1 MKLSRIYALLTA
13 AALSFSLIS
22 CTDNNLERPRQSR
35 YRDKDKEFE
44 IGQSYAPSD
53 DDITDDIEVSDELC
67 DITAIEEEVQLL
79 IDDIAVHD
87 NKGAVESDI
96 QSLLYLY
103 DRIYEA
109 HTNMEIVF
117 YRNYTDKA
125 VEEEYNKFYRAVYV
139 AGDMLSYGFSCGYSS
154 EYKELFEDLVDDE
167 KLELYDEGYDLE
179 TARLESEA
187 DFDDMSENLSRYY
200 DIESNDDLSD
210 DEKDL
215 ECAEILIDILKDYD
229 TEQFYSQYDRDY
241 TGEDIIELS
250 SYVKAELLPTLNDL
264 IDTYISN
271 SYWTDTYLEPKN
283 IGDPFEIIRDY
294 APRLSIDITDSAETI
309 CREKLYTICSN
320 DDAYEGAFTDDL
332 PTQNK
337 ARIFIGNI
345 GREYEL
351 DAAIHEFGHFHAAL
365 HDDTPSYLY
374 KNNLDIAE
382 IQSQGF
388 ELLFTQFYDEIYG
401 DSAEAKRFERII
413 DILDSVVS
421 GFFVGEF
428 EYDLVSR
435 IDEIE
440 PKEVVKL
447 FNDTFAEYDTS
458 YHLYEISHI
467 FESPGY
473 YISYATSALAAFDLF
488 DDVLND
494 PDRALEQYEKIAKIS
509 CNSGEY
515 TFKKALSKCGFSDVL
530 TKDYIYSLSD
540 ELKEYSKCFAK

>member
-53 DDITDDIEVSDELC
+53 EDKNDDIEVSDELC
-67 DITAIEEEVQLL
+67 DITTIEDEVQLL
-79 IDDIAVHD
+79 IDDISIHD
-87 NKGAVESDI
+87 NSSAVESDI
-96 QSLLYLY
+96 QALLDLY
-103 DRIYEA
+103 DRLYEA

-139 AGDMLSYGFSCGYSS
+139 AGDMLAYGFSCGYSS
-154 EYKELFEDLVDDE
+154 EYKELFEGLVDEE
-167 KLELYDEGYDLE
+167 KLELYEQGYDLE
-179 TARLESEA
+179 TARIESEA

-200 DIESNDDLSD
+200 DIESDEYMSD
-210 DEKDL
+210 DEKDI
-215 ECAEILIDILKDYD
+215 ECAEILIDLLKDYD

-241 TGEDIIELS
+241 TGEDIIGLS
-250 SYVKAELLPTLNDL
+250 SYVKAELLPVLNRL
-264 IDTYISN
+264 IDTYINNSN
-271 SYWTDTYLEPKN
+271 WKEYFLEKASDS
-283 IGDPFEIIRDY
+283 DPFEIIRDY
-294 APRLSIDITDSAETI
+294 APQLSEDITRSAEII
-309 CREKLYTICSN
+309 CNEDLYTICTN
-320 DDAYEGAFTDDL
+320 ENAYSGAFTDDL
-332 PTQNK
+332 PTQNR
-337 ARIFIGNI
+337 ARIFIGSISEGYALN
-345 GREYEL
+345 
-351 DAAIHEFGHFHAAL
+351 AAVHEFGHFHAAL
-365 HDDTPSYLY
+365 YDDTPSYLY

-382 IQSQGF
+382 IHSQGF
-388 ELLFTQFYDEIYG
+388 ELIFTRFYNDIYKNFG
-401 DSAEAKRFERII
+401 ESQKLERII

-421 GFFVGEF
+421 GFIVGEF

-440 PKEVVKL
+440 PEEVVEL
-447 FNDTFAEYDTS
+447 FNDTFADYDTS

-488 DDVLND
+488 DDVQNA
-494 PDRALEQYEKIAKIS
+494 PDKALEKYEKIAKIS

-515 TFKKALSKCGFSDVL
+515 TFKKALSECGFSDVL
-530 TKDYIYSLSD
+530 TKDYIHSLSE
-540 ELKEYSKCFAK
+540 ELTAYAEAFSE